1 MEHIVFSF
9 TAGPWW
15 AYLLLVGAAFLVAT
29 ISYQRT
35 VPELPSGMRA
45 FLILLRTLG
54 MSLLL
59 IALFEPVLRIVRS
72 TEYQPSVVIAVDE
85 SRSVVTG
92 STSAERRDQVLST
105 IDRIRSVFADA
116 EVVGF
121 AGSARPLP
129 ELDSIRF
136 DGERTDP
143 SSVLR
148 FVANRPALER
158 PALMVLL
165 GDGNGNSGESPI
177 STAEATGLGV
187 YTVGIGN
194 TKDVTDVAAQSLF
207 TSGIVVVDRPT
218 MVTGRFVA
226 SGLKGTPIEVVLEEE
241 GKVIAR
247 DTVTPIAGQET
258 VSAQFTWTPTTAGQ
272 RNVRVRAA
280 AIQGEYRG
288 NNNAVQ
294 DLIDV
299 RSNKRTVVVFAG
311 APSPDVSFLT
321 TLLQQDPTV
330 VVKSFIQKQGGTFY
344 GASPVPADLDG
355 VEAIMMIGFP
365 IASTPESLLGMITKR
380 TSEGTSLLFI
390 PSKDV
395 DQTRL
400 SRFEEVLPFKVAASR
415 PTEFLVT
422 PDIKPGATADP
433 LLKITGAETDVDLW
447 ETVPPIYRT
456 ETFVTPTPGARTLA
470 SIRVNNVPMDE
481 PLIMTRESGRSRSMA
496 ILGYGI
502 YRWKLLGEGPQAA
515 RGERPIPIFE
525 TFFSNV
531 VSWLAVEEDE
541 RRIRIRS
548 TQRLYAAGENVGFE
562 ASILDQTFAPIDG
575 ASVTVTI
582 NTPNGKRTLVLAG
595 IGGGRY
601 AGSIGALPAGSYTYD
616 GVAVVNGQ
624 KIGSDNGRFL
634 VGDLGLED
642 AALTVNTAALAS
654 LAERSGARYAPVSDI
669 DSLLQAMRT
678 DPRLAPRAVT
688 TERDTTLWHT
698 IWPILAAIAAFAT
711 EWFLR
716 KRRGLV

>member
-15 AYLLLVGAAFLVAT
+15 AYLLLVGVAFLVAAV
-29 ISYQRT
+29 SYQRT
-35 VPELPSGMRA
+35 IPELPTGMRVV
-45 FLILLRTLG
+45 LIVLRTVG
-54 MSLLL
+54 MALLL

-72 TEYQPSVVIAVDE
+72 TEHQPSVVIAVDE
-85 SRSVVTG
+85 SRSVVTR
-92 STSAERRDQVLST
+92 STSAERRDEILAA
-105 IDRIRSVFADA
+105 IEKIRSVFSDA

-121 AGSARPLP
+121 AGSARPLT
-129 ELDSIRF
+129 ELDSMRF
-136 DGERTDP
+136 EGERTDP
-143 SSVLR
+143 SSALR
-148 FVANRPALER
+148 FVSNRPALDR
-158 PALMVLL
+158 PALVVML

-177 STAEATGLGV
+177 ATAEATGLGV
-187 YTVGIGN
+187 YTVGVGN
-194 TKDVTDVAAQSLF
+194 TTEVTDVAAQSMF
-207 TSGIVVVDRPT
+207 TSGIVIVDRPT
-218 MVTGRFVA
+218 SVTGRFLV
-226 SGLKGTPIEVVLEEE
+226 SGLQGTPIEVVLEEE
-241 GKVIAR
+241 GKVVDR
-247 DTVTPIAGQET
+247 DTITPIARQET
-258 VSAQFTWTPTTAGQ
+258 LSAQFTWTPASAGL

-280 AIQGEYRG
+280 SIDGEFRTT
-288 NNNAVQ
+288 NNAVQ
-294 DLIDV
+294 DLVDV

-355 VEAIMMIGFP
+355 AEAIMMIGFP
-365 IASTPESLLGMITKR
+365 IASTPESVLGMITKR
-380 TSEGTSLLFI
+380 TNDGTSLLFI

-400 SRFEEVLPFKVAASR
+400 SRFEDVLPFKVAASR

-433 LLKITGAETDVDLW
+433 LLKITGAETDATLW

-470 SIRVNNVPMDE
+470 SIRVNNIPMDE
-481 PLIMTRESGRSRSMA
+481 PLIMTRESGRTRSLA
-496 ILGYGI
+496 ILGYGL
-502 YRWKLLGEGPQAA
+502 YRWKLLGEGPQVA

-525 TFFSNV
+525 TFLSNA

-575 ASVTVTI
+575 ASVSVSIT
-582 NTPNGKRTLVLAG
+582 TPNGKRTLSLAG
-595 IGGGRY
+595 VGGGRY
-601 AGSIGALPAGSYTYD
+601 TGSIGTLPAGSYTYD

-624 KIGSDNGRFL
+624 KVGSDQGRFL

-642 AALTVNTAALAS
+642 AALTVNVPALTS
-654 LAERSGARYAPVSDI
+654 LAERSGGRYAPLSGI
-669 DSLLQAMRT
+669 DSLLQAMQK
-678 DPRLAPRAVT
+678 DPRLVPRAVT

-698 IWPILAAIAAFAT
+698 IWPIMLAILAFAT